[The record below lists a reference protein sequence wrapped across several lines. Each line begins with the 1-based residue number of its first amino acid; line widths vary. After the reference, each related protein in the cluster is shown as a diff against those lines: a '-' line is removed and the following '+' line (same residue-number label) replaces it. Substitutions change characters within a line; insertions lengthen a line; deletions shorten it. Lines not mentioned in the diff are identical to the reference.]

1 MKTQISTEYQEQCLV
16 TEYLEILKKKGVIK
30 VFSAV
35 PNNTYTTSFRQKH
48 KHVAEGVRPGVPD
61 MLIVS
66 DRGVLFLEMKRVS
79 GGQLS
84 PYQKEW
90 LQSLQFTK
98 EPLLQA
104 KVAKGFTEAKS
115 IIDNFVK

>member
-1 MKTQISTEYQEQCLV
+1 MKTQILTEYQEQCLV
-16 TEYLEILKKKGVIK
+16 VEYLEILKKKGVIK

-35 PNNTYTTSFRQKH
+35 PNNTYTKSFKQKR
-48 KHVAEGVRPGVPD
+48 KQVAEGVRPGVPD
-61 MLIVS
+61 MIVVS
-66 DRGVLFLEMKRVS
+66 EKGVLFLEMKRVS

-84 PYQKEW
+84 AYQKKW

-115 IIDNFVK
+115 IIDYFIR